1 MPTAPATKSAG
12 PATVIPVEKDFEFSD
27 MSAMTCLLCARK
39 FKSQDQLDRHN
50 KESDLHKAR
59 AKLLQCLFS
68 SFTDDSSLLW
78 APLFGTYTEKRSGF
92 QSMRCRPTESGGQ
105 EERECRHR
113 STEVS

>member
-59 AKLLQCLFS
+59 FPQHCVYIFEAGLTHTC
-68 SFTDDSSLLW
+68 SFFPFLHY
-78 APLFGTYTEKRSGF
+78 PGNPTEKLQESQFEG
-92 QSMRCRPTESGGQ
+92 CCPTES
-105 EERECRHR
+105 R
-113 STEVS
+113 SR